1 MCALVL
7 ATWPGGPLVGSA
19 GAQQFT
25 GLAPAAVES
34 DALVPGLA
42 VTYWRGNRFDL
53 MVEMHDLVKRANG
66 QPGAPVMQLD
76 TGNFVLSTRASELV
90 AAVMKGYIEFPEA
103 GIYQVE
109 FVSNDGILIEIDGQL
124 IHADPNRHSDTT
136 SGPIAIEIGEGG
148 WYDVDIAYF
157 QKRGTHRHEMYWL
170 PPGQEGDLELVP
182 AAAFAHTPGVVP
194 DAETIPVP
202 DPDDTF
208 VR

>member
-1 MCALVL
+1 
-7 ATWPGGPLVGSA
+7 
-19 GAQQFT
+19 
-25 GLAPAAVES
+25 
-34 DALVPGLA
+34 
-42 VTYWRGNRFDL
+42 

-148 WYDVDIAYF
+148 WYDVDIAYIGYPLRSRDEWRTRHPIP
-157 QKRGTHRHEMYWL
+157 KAGSTTH
-170 PPGQEGDLELVP
+170 
-182 AAAFAHTPGVVP
+182 P
-194 DAETIPVP
+194 D
-202 DPDDTF
+202 
-208 VR
+208 